1 MIRFFRQVCKLDR
14 LQIWN
19 GDSDEEISSFYSV
32 NDSYNL
38 TFLWDGISPQMKEV
52 SLRCNDQET
61 QPVVKSKNLF
71 PCNSLFPVGA
81 FGELDSYSFS
91 TSNSCLLTST
101 MLEFRF
107 RFKKVY
113 TQNFANRSFIKSS
126 YWGWLGNE

>member
-19 GDSDEEISSFYSV
+19 GDSDGEIFSFYSV
-32 NDSYNL
+32 DDSYTV

-52 SLRCNDQET
+52 SLRCDDQET
-61 QPVVKSKNLF
+61 QPVVKSKNWF
-71 PCNSLFPVGA
+71 PCYSLFPVGA

-91 TSNSCLLTST
+91 TSNSFLLTST
-101 MLEFRF
+101 MLDFRF

-113 TQNFANRSFIKSS
+113 CPKT
-126 YWGWLGNE
+126 LLTEVL